1 MKEYGSIIAAEN
13 AKEEEDKL
21 KSFVSAHPDDI
32 AAGLK
37 LGDIMRE
44 KGAPERA
51 LRLHRPFLT
60 RTKLPRATKK
70 RVYRSIVKDYIALKE
85 YESAINTAR
94 ELLRL
99 DNRDLKS
106 YELLCL
112 TYEESGKWKE
122 TIGVREKIARVTRK
136 RDNKSLAILHSFLG
150 KELCS
155 QAKNKEGLSHLQ
167 LALKL
172 DENCAPALLF
182 LGEITYKDGNPSEGM
197 EYWYRL
203 LKTDHAFLAFDK
215 LEKAYYEQQTFSEA
229 ERMYTS
235 FLEEHPDDIRALF
248 KLSEIYERKGQA
260 EDAIGL
266 LAKIKE
272 IDPNNIS
279 ARRGLIKL
287 YLDAQ
292 QYDEVAKEV
301 DEIGNLLEDHEP
313 YKCSN
318 CGFKLKEFEFRCP
331 KCKNWMT
338 VKKVPETGPFIFLK

>member
-1 MKEYGSIIAAEN
+1 MKEYSGIIAAES

-44 KGAPERA
+44 KGIPERA
-51 LRLHRPFLT
+51 LRLHRPLLT
-60 RTKLPRATKK
+60 HKMPRATQK
-70 RVYRSIVKDYIALKE
+70 RVYRSIVKDYITPKD
-85 YESAINTAR
+85 YEAAIDAAR

-99 DNRDLKS
+99 DGRDLQS

-112 TYEESGKWKE
+112 TYEESSRWKE
-122 TIGVREKIARVTRK
+122 AVGVREKIARLTKRK
-136 RDNKSLAILHSFLG
+136 DNKSLAILHSLLG
-150 KELCS
+150 KELYAQS
-155 QAKNKEGLSHLQ
+155 KTKEGFSHLQ

-172 DENCAPALLF
+172 DEKCAPALLF
-182 LGEITYKDGNPSEGM
+182 LGDINYNDGNPIEGM
-197 EYWYRL
+197 EYWQKL

-229 ERMYTS
+229 ESMYTS
-235 FLEEHPDDIRALF
+235 LLEDHPDDIRALF
-248 KLSEIYERKGQA
+248 KLSEIYERKGQT

-266 LAKIKE
+266 LTKIKE
-272 IDPNNIS
+272 IDSNNVS
-279 ARRGLIKL
+279 ARKGLVKL
-287 YLDAQ
+287 YLEAK
-292 QYDEVAKEV
+292 QYDEIAKEIE
-301 DEIGNLLEDHEP
+301 EIDDLLEDREP

-331 KCKNWMT
+331 KCKSWMT
-338 VKKVPETGPFIFLK
+338 VK